1 MTSLDRYRPQKAAS
15 VALTR
20 SMVYDSITTYH
31 LWKSDLERYL
41 KTLFPTAD
49 IEVTVRVPRADDQR
63 GWRPSLTPRCTQ
75 MQPNSNNFRL
85 SIPRYL
91 TQNER
96 MHILDN
102 LRYGQDELDC

>member
-1 MTSLDRYRPQKAAS
+1 
-15 VALTR
+15 
-20 SMVYDSITTYH
+20 MVYDSITTYH

-49 IEVTVRVPRADDQR
+49 IEVTFRVPRSDDQR
-63 GWRPSLTPRCTQ
+63 GGRPSLTPRCTQ

-91 TQNER
+91 TQVSCSSLNQVMRTLRGLTITER
-96 MHILDN
+96 F
-102 LRYGQDELDC
+102 RAE